1 MSTRSGASYT
11 AGGSDSNSPTPP
23 VAETEVN
30 NDPSLLHHHRQ
41 PAPFNGVGSGAP
53 DLAGRG
59 DPLGPDQDT
68 PERGQAPPPRDPGPV
83 ARAPTPLQR
92 QDDGVERLPSPVPDA
107 GASLLDA
114 RGAPLSGAGRA
125 HGMAPTLLHLFN
137 FLTTPR
143 WEQCGI
149 FGFARTPP
157 PATSSPA
164 TPLQLAPHRLQQQVP
179 PAPPGLGATRPGRP
193 MRQVT

>member
-30 NDPSLLHHHRQ
+30 NDPSLQHHHRQ

-59 DPLGPDQDT
+59 DPPGPDQDT

-83 ARAPTPLQR
+83 ARAPTLLRR

-107 GASLLDA
+107 GASPLDA
-114 RGAPLSGAGRA
+114 RGAPLSGAG
-125 HGMAPTLLHLFN
+125 
-137 FLTTPR
+137 
-143 WEQCGI
+143 
-149 FGFARTPP
+149 
-157 PATSSPA
+157 
-164 TPLQLAPHRLQQQVP
+164 
-179 PAPPGLGATRPGRP
+179 TRPRYGPYYNHVDARSNYMIDLNPDMRRIPIQPLPHYNTPVGVGGGRE
-193 MRQVT
+193 